1 MLGRLLV
8 VRSDPFVPSLGRSAL
23 VVVVVVVVVAAA
35 VGVVVVVVIDVVVVV
50 VVSVIVVVVNVV
62 PSLGH
67 SLVDVVVPSL
77 GHPLQ
82 DVGFPRQVLLPSF
95 LQHFPLKLFL
105 HQLHQLTVHFSGF
118 DQPPFAVVHHLL
130 LLPLQHVPHE
140 LLHARFVK
148 QRLVQALV
156 DISTKEDH

>member
-1 MLGRLLV
+1 MGCLLV
-8 VRSDPFVPSLGRSAL
+8 VVSDPVVPYLGHSYDAVVVVVPSLSHL
-23 VVVVVVVVVAAA
+23 VVVVVVAVVI
-35 VGVVVVVVIDVVVVV
+35 GVVLVVD
-50 VVSVIVVVVNVV
+50 VV

-95 LQHFPLKLFL
+95 LQHFPLQLFL

-130 LLPLQHVPHE
+130 LLLLQHVPHE

-156 DISTKEDH
+156 DISTKEDHKEC